1 MNPQNDAKFL
11 SDKDIMDLN
20 IGENTVIQFLYNVIL
35 ISTWFP
41 D

>member
-11 SDKDIMDLN
+11 SEKDIKDLN
-20 IGENTVIQFLYNVIL
+20 IGDNTVIQFLYNIIL

-41 D
+41 A